1 MKHKIIF
8 FFLAL
13 AAMIGLATAQS
24 SQGRSLSGS
33 KSGADP
39 ATKPLSPKSAMPAQH
54 KSSVPAP
61 VVPSATGSTTSELN
75 QLEHQ
80 NPHASSSTKGTAR
93 TKSAPAPK
101 PAAQPKSTET
111 STAKGS
117 GVDFKYQK
125 PKGGMQAET
134 LDPNSANRPNQRV
147 KKKK

>member
-8 FFLAL
+8 LFLAL

-39 ATKPLSPKSAMPAQH
+39 ATKPLSPKSAPAQH

-61 VVPSATGSTTSELN
+61 VAPSATGSTTSELN
-75 QLEHQ
+75 HLEHQ
-80 NPHASSSTKGTAR
+80 NPHASGSTKGSAAR
-93 TKSAPAPK
+93 AKSAPAPK
-101 PAAQPKSTET
+101 PAAQPKST
-111 STAKGS
+111 ANGS

-134 LDPNSANRPNQRV
+134 PDRNSANSTTSRV

>member
-1 MKHKIIF
+1 MKHKTIF
-8 FFLAL
+8 LFLAL

-24 SQGRSLSGS
+24 SQGHSLSGS

-39 ATKPLSPKSAMPAQH
+39 ATKPLSPKSAMPAH

-61 VVPSATGSTTSELN
+61 VVPSAKGSTTTELN
-75 QLEHQ
+75 HLEHQ
-80 NPHASSSTKGTAR
+80 NPHATKGSAAR
-93 TKSAPAPK
+93 AKSTPAPK
-101 PAAQPKSTET
+101 PAVQPKSTET

-125 PKGGMQAET
+125 PKGGMRAET
-134 LDPNSANRPNQRV
+134 PDPNTANSTTPRV

>member
-8 FFLAL
+8 LFLAL

-24 SQGRSLSGS
+24 SQGTSLSGS

-61 VVPSATGSTTSELN
+61 VAPSATGHTTSELN

-80 NPHASSSTKGTAR
+80 NPHASGSTKGTAR
-93 TKSAPAPK
+93 AKSAPAPK
-101 PAAQPKSTET
+101 PAAQPKSTEM
-111 STAKGS
+111 STANGS

-125 PKGGMQAET
+125 PKGGMQAAT
-134 LDPNSANRPNQRV
+134 PDPNGANPTTSRV

>member
-8 FFLAL
+8 LFLAL
-13 AAMIGLATAQS
+13 AAMIGLVTAQS
-24 SQGRSLSGS
+24 SQGHSLSGS

-61 VVPSATGSTTSELN
+61 VGKRATGSTTSELK

-80 NPHASSSTKGTAR
+80 NQHASASAKGTAR
-93 TKSAPAPK
+93 GKSAPAAK
-101 PAAQPKSTET
+101 PVAQAKSTET
-111 STAKGS
+111 STANGS

-125 PKGGMQAET
+125 PKGGMRAET
-134 LDPNSANRPNQRV
+134 PDPNTANSNTPRV

>member
-1 MKHKIIF
+1 MKHKTIF
-8 FFLAL
+8 LFLAL
-13 AAMIGLATAQS
+13 AAMIGVATAQS
-24 SQGRSLSGS
+24 SQGHSLSGS

-61 VVPSATGSTTSELN
+61 VASSAKGSTTSELN
-75 QLEHQ
+75 HLEHQ
-80 NPHASSSTKGTAR
+80 NPHATKGSATRA
-93 TKSAPAPK
+93 KSTPAPK

-117 GVDFKYQK
+117 GVNFKYQK

-134 LDPNSANRPNQRV
+134 PDPNSANSKTSRV